1 MNFNHFA
8 NFILHEEITS
18 KGKPLTDPDEK
29 KDDQVPEFGNDEE
42 DPTDG
47 NDAPDTTTD
56 KTDDTGDTT
65 NTPPEPEAND
75 NTDTLDAGTDD
86 TTPDATKADDTTP
99 AAEPLA
105 PTDNATTGADTTAP
119 TTPDTTDTTPA
130 ADNTDTGDTAAA
142 PDAGT
147 DDTTPDAGEEDDDVP
162 DFGEDAGDAA
172 DDDTGGDGTDPNAA
186 DGEQPPATAD
196 APDNMQP
203 DEIKQLEDE
212 LFASLSPEQVE
223 MKKTELKSQFV
234 KLYDTIDKTIE
245 RLSKSDRKSSDISAL
260 NFVTKK
266 LFDLKELLKTSLV
279 DNFDSKSYVENQIIL
294 QRHMAIFVALTNI
307 IEEIGKKKDKD
318 VKK

>member
-29 KDDQVPEFGNDEE
+29 KEDQVPEFGKDED

-47 NDAPDTTTD
+47 NNFPDTTA
-56 KTDDTGDTT
+56 KTDTGDTT

-86 TTPDATKADDTTP
+86 TTPDATKADVTTP
-99 AAEPLA
+99 AAEPPA
-105 PTDNATTGADTTAP
+105 PTDNATTSAGTTAP

-130 ADNTDTGDTAAA
+130 ADNTDTGDTAAT

-147 DDTTPDAGEEDDDVP
+147 DDTTPDAGEDDDDVP
-162 DFGEDAGDAA
+162 DFGEDAGDAG
-172 DDDTGGDGTDPNAA
+172 DDGTGEDGTDPNAA

>member
-86 TTPDATKADDTTP
+86 TTPDATKADNTTP
-99 AAEPLA
+99 AAEPPA

-119 TTPDTTDTTPA
+119 TAPDTTDTTPA

>member
-29 KDDQVPEFGNDEE
+29 KEDQVPEFGKDED

-47 NDAPDTTTD
+47 NNSPDTTA
-56 KTDDTGDTT
+56 KTDTGDTT

-86 TTPDATKADDTTP
+86 TTPDA
-99 AAEPLA
+99 
-105 PTDNATTGADTTAP
+105 
-119 TTPDTTDTTPA
+119 
-130 ADNTDTGDTAAA
+130 
-142 PDAGT
+142 
-147 DDTTPDAGEEDDDVP
+147 GEDDDDVP
-162 DFGEDAGDAA
+162 DFGEDAGDAG
-172 DDDTGGDGTDPNAA
+172 DDGTGEDGTDPNAA

>member
-29 KDDQVPEFGNDEE
+29 KEDQVPEFGKDED

-47 NDAPDTTTD
+47 NNSPDTTA
-56 KTDDTGDTT
+56 KTDTGDTT

-86 TTPDATKADDTTP
+86 TTPDATKADVTTP
-99 AAEPLA
+99 AAEPPA

-130 ADNTDTGDTAAA
+130 ADNTDTGDTAAT

-147 DDTTPDAGEEDDDVP
+147 DDTTPDAGEDDDDVP
-162 DFGEDAGDAA
+162 DFGEDAGDAG
-172 DDDTGGDGTDPNAA
+172 DDGTGEDGTDPNAA

>member
-86 TTPDATKADDTTP
+86 TTPDATKADVTTP
-99 AAEPLA
+99 AAEPPA
-105 PTDNATTGADTTAP
+105 PTDNATTGADTTA
-119 TTPDTTDTTPA
+119 PDTTDTTPA

-147 DDTTPDAGEEDDDVP
+147 DDTTPDAGEDDDDVP
-162 DFGEDAGDAA
+162 DFGEDAGDAG
-172 DDDTGGDGTDPNAA
+172 DDGTGEDGTDPNAA